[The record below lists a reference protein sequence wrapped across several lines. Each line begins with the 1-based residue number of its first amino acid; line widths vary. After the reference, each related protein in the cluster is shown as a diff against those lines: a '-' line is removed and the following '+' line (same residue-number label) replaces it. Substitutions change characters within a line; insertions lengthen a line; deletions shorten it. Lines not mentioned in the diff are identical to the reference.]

1 QTELKFG
8 RDSAH
13 LFKNVNSNNVI
24 FSNDGVQIILNDEK
38 LNILLSL
45 LNDEN
50 TAIIV
55 SKPKLE
61 ELLEIRDLLKEY

>member
-1 QTELKFG
+1 
-8 RDSAH
+8 H
-13 LFKNVNSNNVI
+13 LFKNVDSKNVI
-24 FSNDGVQIILNDEK
+24 FSDDGVQIILNDEK

-50 TAIIV
+50 TAIIL

-61 ELLEIRDLLKEY
+61 ELLEIRDLLKE

>member
-1 QTELKFG
+1 
-8 RDSAH
+8 SAH
-13 LFKNVNSNNVI
+13 LFKNVDSKNVI
-24 FSNDGVQIILNDEK
+24 FSDDGVQIILNDEK

-50 TAIIV
+50 TAIIL

-61 ELLEIRDLLKEY
+61 ELLEIRDLLKE

>member
-1 QTELKFG
+1 
-8 RDSAH
+8 SAH

>member
-1 QTELKFG
+1 MLSK
-8 RDSAH
+8 
-13 LFKNVNSNNVI
+13 NVI
-24 FSNDGVQIILNDEK
+24 FSDDGVQIILNDEK

-50 TAIIV
+50 TAIIL

-61 ELLEIRDLLKEY
+61 ELLEIRDLLKE